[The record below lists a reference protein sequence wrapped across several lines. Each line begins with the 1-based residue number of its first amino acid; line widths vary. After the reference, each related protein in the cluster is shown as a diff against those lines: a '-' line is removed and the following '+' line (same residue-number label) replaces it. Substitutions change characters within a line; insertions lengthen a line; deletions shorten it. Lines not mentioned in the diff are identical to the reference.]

1 MAICPLRVLF
11 CSLAAAFAARLA
23 AQTTVSVPCNLDNT
37 LYEDPTGSLSNGAGT
52 SLFVGRPNGGTIRRA
67 LLRFDIAGTIPAGAH
82 VLSASLSFNVV
93 NSPVATPLDVRGH
106 LVLQAWGEGSSSGA
120 GGGGGGAPAQPG
132 DATWLHTFYP
142 NSFWSTPGGDFIA
155 TPSFT
160 MATPAVGIATAPVA
174 TQATADVQTWL
185 DHPNVNFGWL
195 LKMVDEVASST
206 ARRIDSRESTGTT
219 PTLSVTY
226 VTAGHTGVW
235 GNGCAVGA
243 GTFTFAWSGVLS
255 GGSPIQLVLGN
266 GPANQIGADFFS
278 FGLDPVGTPLAPSCN
293 LYLPFAAGIITG
305 SMFTLSGAGAA
316 ATSLTVPA
324 GFPGFLVV
332 SQSAALDTSPV
343 GFVLSNAGFIDLP

>member
-1 MAICPLRVLF
+1 MAIPLRVLS
-11 CSLAAAFAARLA
+11 CSLAAVFAARLA

-37 LYEDPTGSLSNGAGT
+37 LYEDPTGSLSNGIGT

-67 LLRFDIAGTIPAGAH
+67 VLRFDVANTIPAGAH

-93 NSPVATPLDVRGH
+93 NSPIAAPLNVSGH
-106 LVLQAWGEGSSSGA
+106 FVLQAWGEGNSGSSGGA
-120 GGGGGGAPAQPG
+120 GGGAPAAPG

-142 NSFWSTPGGDFIA
+142 TSFWGAPGGDFIPV
-155 TPSFT
+155 PSFT
-160 MATPAVGIATAPVA
+160 MATPAAGIATAPITA
-174 TQATADVQTWL
+174 GAAADVQAWL

-195 LKMVDEVASST
+195 LKMVDEVASPS

-235 GNGCAVGA
+235 GTGCAVGA

-266 GPANQIGADFFS
+266 GPANQIGANFFS

-305 SMFTLSGAGAA
+305 PMFTLDGAGAA
-316 ATSLTVPA
+316 ATNLTVPA

-332 SQSAALDTSPV
+332 SQSAALVSSPV